1 MYQKTTQNDQIM
13 RLCYGRTPII
23 YSFSLLQFEK
33 KGLSQ
38 QLLHNLKYKGQQQI
52 GTFLGEWLG
61 QQLTEKFK
69 SMPFEAI
76 VVVPVSPKT
85 KKSRGYNQVDSFAK
99 ALSNVIQ
106 VPIAKDLLIKRNGR
120 ASSVFLTKLGRAA
133 TPSLFSLHPKA
144 NTMVFKH
151 LLLVDD
157 LITTGA
163 TLEACAKE
171 LLKIKDVS
179 LSFASIAV
187 V

>member
-1 MYQKTTQNDQIM
+1 MYQKTTQNDQIL
-13 RLCYGRTPII
+13 RLCYGRTPLVH
-23 YSFSLLQFEK
+23 SFSLLQFEK

-52 GTFLGEWLG
+52 GSFFGEWLG
-61 QQLTEKFK
+61 HLLLEEFQSL
-69 SMPFEAI
+69 PFEAI

-85 KKSRGYNQVDSFAK
+85 YKTRGYNQVTSFAK
-99 ALSNVIQ
+99 GLSKIIQ
-106 VPIAKDLLIKRNGR
+106 IPIAENLLIKRNGR
-120 ASSVFLTKLGRAA
+120 SSSVFLTKLGRAA
-133 TPSLFSLHPKA
+133 KPSLFSLNPMAHQQH
-144 NTMVFKH
+144 FKH
-151 LLLVDD
+151 LLVVDD